1 MRRLTRQPRTVA
13 MSRLLAI
20 WLLGLSLPP
29 LYADLLRTLRRR
41 AQAIEQSS

>member
-1 MRRLTRQPRTVA
+1 

-41 AQAIEQSS
+41 AQPLDQAS